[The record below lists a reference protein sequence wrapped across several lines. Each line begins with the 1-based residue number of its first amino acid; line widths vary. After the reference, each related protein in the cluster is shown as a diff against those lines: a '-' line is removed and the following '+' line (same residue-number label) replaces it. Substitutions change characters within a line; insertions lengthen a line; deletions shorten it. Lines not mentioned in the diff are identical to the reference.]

1 MGQDADVEIRAFEEG
16 DRDAVMGLAEGL
28 AEGWGGGG
36 AGWRERASV
45 LRAARGWVSSSAD
58 KAAGADRAFY
68 VAVAGSHVIGLV
80 TVCELAHFTGQVDA
94 YVGELVVSRGWEGRG
109 VATRLMAVAEE
120 WAAKRGLAFVRLGT
134 GSANKPARGLY
145 ASLGYAEELV
155 EMVKPVAART

>member
-1 MGQDADVEIRAFEEG
+1 MGQIADVEIRPFAEG
-16 DRDAVMGLAEGL
+16 DRDAVMGLAERL
-28 AEGWGGGG
+28 TEGVGE
-36 AGWRERASV
+36 WREPASV

-58 KAAGADRAFY
+58 KAADGDRAFY

-109 VATRLMAVAEE
+109 AATRLMAAAEG
-120 WAAKRGLAFVRLGT
+120 WAARRGLTFIRLGT

-155 EMVKPVAART
+155 ELVKPVAART

>member
-16 DRDAVMGLAEGL
+16 DRDAVMGLAERL
-28 AEGWGGGG
+28 AEWV
-36 AGWRERASV
+36 AEWREPASV

-80 TVCELAHFTGQVDA
+80 TVCELAHFTGQGDA